1 MKAARVRPA
10 IRSKIG
16 IPLFAEKPSHPFVPL
31 GDQTAGA
38 RSEGQGRSSAGACA
52 LPLTAASRLAGW
64 RRSGDRPVWHHAV
77 LLLAGALSV
86 CTGSGVVVAQ
96 SASVERPAAAH
107 PYAAHIAEA
116 SQRFGIP
123 EHWIRAVLRAESAGD
138 VRAVS
143 SAGAMG
149 LMQVMPDTW
158 AGLRVRHGLGRD
170 PYDPRDNILAGT
182 AYLREM
188 FDRYGNVG
196 AMLAAYNAGPGRYD
210 EHLATGRALPAETR
224 AYVAALAPILGGAT
238 ATEAPSSAPPPP
250 PDWREAPLF
259 VMRPGDARAVAA
271 PPSDAQSGDGR
282 ATVPARDPVD
292 AESQGDSIFVADASG
307 SGTP

>member
-1 MKAARVRPA
+1 MWSRVSIA
-10 IRSKIG
+10 FKVL

-38 RSEGQGRSSAGACA
+38 HSEGQGRPSAGAPRA
-52 LPLTAASRLAGW
+52 PLTAVSTLAGW
-64 RRSGDRPVWHHAV
+64 RRGGDRAGWRCAV
-77 LLLAGALSV
+77 LLLAGMLSL
-86 CTGSGVVVAQ
+86 GSGSTAAVAQ
-96 SASVERPAAAH
+96 SPPIVRPATVE

-138 VRAVS
+138 MRAVS

-149 LMQVMPDTW
+149 LMQVMPATW
-158 AGLRVRHGLGRD
+158 AELRGRYGLGRD
-170 PYDPRDNILAGT
+170 PYEPRDNIMAGA

-188 FDRYGNVG
+188 WDHYGNIA

-210 EHLATGRALPAETR
+210 EYLATGRTLPAETR
-224 AYVAALAPILGGAT
+224 AYVAALAPILGGA
-238 ATEAPSSAPPPP
+238 AASEPPVAAPPPP

-259 VMRPGDARAVAA
+259 VMRRDDDRAAAA
-271 PPSDAQSGDGR
+271 PPPDARPGGAR
-282 ATVPARDPVD
+282 TAVPVRDPVD
-292 AESQGDSIFVADASG
+292 AERQGGSIFVARANDGES
-307 SGTP
+307 P

>member
-1 MKAARVRPA
+1 MTAARVRPA
-10 IRSKIG
+10 IRSKIV

-38 RSEGQGRSSAGACA
+38 RSEGQGRPSAGACA
-52 LPLTAASRLAGW
+52 LPLTAASTLAGC
-64 RRSGDRPVWHHAV
+64 RCCGDRPAWHYAV

-86 CTGSGVVVAQ
+86 CAGSGVAVAQ
-96 SASVERPAAAH
+96 SVPVERPAAAH

-138 VRAVS
+138 VRAIS

-149 LMQVMPDTW
+149 LMQVMPVTW
-158 AGLRVRHGLGRD
+158 AELRDRYGLGRD

-188 FDRYGNVG
+188 FDRYGNVA
-196 AMLAAYNAGPGRYD
+196 AMLAAHNAGPGRYD
-210 EHLATGRALPAETR
+210 EYLATGRTLPAETR
-224 AYVAALAPILGGAT
+224 AYIAALAPILGGAA
-238 ATEAPSSAPPPP
+238 ATEPPSSAPPPP

-271 PPSDAQSGDGR
+271 PPPDAQSGDGR
-282 ATVPARDPVD
+282 ATVPARDPAG
-292 AESQGDSIFVADASG
+292 AEPQGDSIFVASTSDG
-307 SGTP
+307 GTP

>member
-1 MKAARVRPA
+1 MTAARVRPA

-16 IPLFAEKPSHPFVPL
+16 IPLFAKKPSHPSVPL

-38 RSEGQGRSSAGACA
+38 RSEGQGRPSAGACA
-52 LPLTAASRLAGW
+52 LPLTAASTLAGC
-64 RRSGDRPVWHHAV
+64 RCCGDRPAWHYAV

-86 CTGSGVVVAQ
+86 CAGSGVAVAQ
-96 SASVERPAAAH
+96 SVPVERPAAAH

-138 VRAVS
+138 VRAIS

-149 LMQVMPDTW
+149 LMQVMPVTW
-158 AGLRVRHGLGRD
+158 AELRDRYGLGRD

-188 FDRYGNVG
+188 FDRYGNVA

-210 EHLATGRALPAETR
+210 EYLATGRTLPAETR
-224 AYVAALAPILGGAT
+224 AYIAALAPILGGAA
-238 ATEAPSSAPPPP
+238 ATEPPSSAPPPP

-271 PPSDAQSGDGR
+271 PPPDAQSGDGR
-282 ATVPARDPVD
+282 ATVPARDPAG
-292 AESQGDSIFVADASG
+292 AEPQGDSIFVADASG

>member
-1 MKAARVRPA
+1 MKAARVRPT

-16 IPLFAEKPSHPFVPL
+16 IPLFAEKLSHPFVPL

-38 RSEGQGRSSAGACA
+38 HSEGQGRPSAGACA
-52 LPLTAASRLAGW
+52 LPLTAASTLAGW
-64 RRSGDRPVWHHAV
+64 RRSGDRPAWHYAV

-86 CTGSGVVVAQ
+86 CIGSGVAVAQ
-96 SASVERPAAAH
+96 SVPVERPAAAH

-138 VRAVS
+138 VRAIS

-170 PYDPRDNILAGT
+170 PYDPRDNIMAGT

-250 PDWREAPLF
+250 PDWRDAPLF
-259 VMRPGDARAVAA
+259 VMRSTDIRAAAAPPSEAQSGDARAA
-271 PPSDAQSGDGR
+271 
-282 ATVPARDPVD
+282 VPARDPAD
-292 AESQGDSIFVADASG
+292 AESQDDSIFVARASDA
-307 SGTP
+307 GTP

>member
-1 MKAARVRPA
+1 MTAARVRPA
-10 IRSKIG
+10 IRSKII
-16 IPLFAEKPSHPFVPL
+16 IPLFTDKPSHPSVPL
-31 GDQTAGA
+31 GHRTAGA
-38 RSEGQGRSSAGACA
+38 RSEGQGRPSAGACA
-52 LPLTAASRLAGW
+52 LPLTAASTLAGW
-64 RRSGDRPVWHHAV
+64 RRSGDRPAWHYAV

-86 CTGSGVVVAQ
+86 CIGSGVAVAQ
-96 SASVERPAAAH
+96 SVPVERPAAAH

-116 SQRFGIP
+116 SQRFAIP

-138 VRAVS
+138 VRAIS

-210 EHLATGRALPAETR
+210 EHLATGRILPAETR

-271 PPSDAQSGDGR
+271 PPSEVQTGDGR
-282 ATVPARDPVD
+282 AR
-292 AESQGDSIFVADASG
+292 AEPQDDGIFVASASDG
-307 SGTP
+307 RIP